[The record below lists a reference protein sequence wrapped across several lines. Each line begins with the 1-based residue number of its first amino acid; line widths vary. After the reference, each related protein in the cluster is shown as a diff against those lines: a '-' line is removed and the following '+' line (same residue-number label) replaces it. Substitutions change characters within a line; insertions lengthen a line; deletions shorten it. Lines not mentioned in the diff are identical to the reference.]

1 MVEVG
6 GKTTSPEKQAM
17 KRAKGK
23 AQTGNCKRAT
33 CRAARRNA
41 ARHSPEWR
49 LAREF
54 RRQGRGFGFTLSRCV
69 AALVEQARAPT
80 I

>member
-1 MVEVG
+1 
-6 GKTTSPEKQAM
+6 M

-23 AQTGNCKRAT
+23 SQTYNCQRAT
-33 CRAARRNA
+33 CRAARRNV

-54 RRQGRGFGFTLSRCV
+54 RRQGRGFGFTVSRC
-69 AALVEQARAPT
+69 AAAIAAERAAP
-80 I
+80 IM